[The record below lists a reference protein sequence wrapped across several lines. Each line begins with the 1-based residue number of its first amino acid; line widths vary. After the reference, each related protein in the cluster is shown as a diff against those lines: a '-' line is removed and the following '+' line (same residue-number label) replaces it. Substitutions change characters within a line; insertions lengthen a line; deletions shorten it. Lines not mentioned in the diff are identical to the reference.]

1 MGRRHTYL
9 LGLGSNIEPREAY
22 MLRARNALQRFGKTE
37 KSASLYESSAYGV
50 TDQADFLNSA
60 VRFSCELE
68 PRRLLDTIKQIEKE
82 MGREVRQ
89 RWGPREIDI
98 DILAWDGGAV
108 EEEGLH
114 VPHRELAQRRF
125 VLAPLAEIAADWTA
139 GGKTI
144 WELFKHCPDN
154 GTVRIVKKE
163 W

>member
-22 MLRARNALQRFGKTE
+22 LLKARNVLQRYGRVE

-50 TDQADFLNSA
+50 TEQADFLNSA
-60 VRFSCELE
+60 VVFSCGFG
-68 PRRLLDTIKQIEKE
+68 PRRLLGTIKHTEKE
-82 MGREVRQ
+82 LGREVRQ

-98 DILAWDGGAV
+98 DILAWDGGEF
-108 EEEGLH
+108 EEDGLS

-125 VLAPLAEIAADWTA
+125 VLAPLAEIAPDWTA
-139 GGKTI
+139 DGKTMQ
-144 WELFKHCPDN
+144 ELFKLCRDE